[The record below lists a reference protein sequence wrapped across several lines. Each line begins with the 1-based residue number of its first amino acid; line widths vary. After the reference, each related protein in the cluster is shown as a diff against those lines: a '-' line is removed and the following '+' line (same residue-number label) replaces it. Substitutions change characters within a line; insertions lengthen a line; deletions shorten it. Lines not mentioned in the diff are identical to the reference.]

1 MKSKI
6 YADEVV
12 KNKQGKTTSRS
23 RYYPC
28 LIIAGSLI
36 HTALFTRNQLDTAI
50 ERAGKNPEDV
60 PVEQSFWTRLW
71 SRWFS

>member
-50 ERAGKNPEDV
+50 GRASKNPEDV